1 MMHVCDSRFYAR
13 NKNPQKQRSNIFPI
27 MFALVISR
35 EICGWKN
42 DINSREILNCNQRAS
57 IT

>member
-1 MMHVCDSRFYAR
+1 MHIRDSRFYACS
-13 NKNPQKQRSNIFPI
+13 KNPEKQRSNIFPI

-35 EICGWKN
+35 KICGRKN